1 MKLMK
6 EILPGSL
13 ISMLTGYGALIV
25 MLYATSA
32 ACAAPGTGDDS
43 YSAARQAMLEEIA
56 ADVRLT
62 SEALDK
68 QALDPRVL
76 EAMATVPRHELVP
89 DELRGV
95 AYENR
100 PLPIGHGQ
108 TISQPYIVAIMTD
121 LLKFEPGQR
130 VLEIGTGSGYQAAIL
145 GELGGEVYTI
155 EIIEELGVQARRN
168 LQRLGYSNIEA
179 RIGDGYYGW
188 EEQAPF
194 DAIVVTAAA
203 SHIPPPLIRQLKNG
217 GRMIIPVGS
226 RFMVQQLLLVE
237 KDAAG
242 KVTTRQILP
251 VRFVP
256 LTGTH

>member
-1 MKLMK
+1 MKGMRDIFSGSMK
-6 EILPGSL
+6 HMI
-13 ISMLTGYGALIV
+13 TWHAAFAV
-25 MLYATSA
+25 MLYSASTAIGATG
-32 ACAAPGTGDDS
+32 PGEDPYG
-43 YSAARQAMLEEIA
+43 AARQAMLEEIA

-62 SEALDK
+62 SESLDK
-68 QALDPRVL
+68 EALDPRVL

-108 TISQPYIVAIMTD
+108 TISQPYIVAIMTE
-121 LLKFEPGQR
+121 LLKFGPGQR
-130 VLEIGTGSGYQAAIL
+130 ALEIGTGSGYQAAIL

-168 LQRLGYSNIEA
+168 LERLDYRNIEV

-203 SHIPPPLIRQLKNG
+203 SHVPPPLVKQLKNG
-217 GRMIIPVGS
+217 GRMLIPVGS